1 MADRVALGRRASLG
15 LLAGALP
22 WRGARAQGAAYPA
35 RPVRI
40 VVPFPPGGG
49 NDIVARLIGE
59 YLAPQLGQPVVIDNR
74 SGAGGNIGTDLVAK
88 SAADGYTLLHVANT
102 VVMNPFLYRR
112 LPFDVQKDLEPV
124 ALLATTPIL
133 LLAGRDAG
141 IGSLAALLRRGRER
155 GNPLTYA
162 TPGNGTPHHF
172 GMELL
177 KARSGMELL
186 HVPYRGTGQAITDV
200 HAGRVPVLVATPSTV
215 MEFVANGQL
224 LPLATMEPARSETA
238 PEVPAVA
245 ELVPG
250 FEVTIWH
257 GLMGPAGMP
266 PEVVGRLDGALRK
279 ALEEPSYR
287 SRLAGVGFA
296 PKLEP
301 AAAMATRIAEDLRTW
316 RDVAEKAGIVA
327 E

>member
-1 MADRVALGRRASLG
+1 MADASQLGRRAALG
-15 LLAGALP
+15 LLGGALL
-22 WRGARAQGAAYPA
+22 RQGARAQGAYPA

-88 SAADGYTLLHVANT
+88 SPADGYTLLHVANT
-102 VVMNPFLYRR
+102 VVMNPYLYRR
-112 LPFDVQKDLEPV
+112 LPFDVQKNLEPV

-133 LLAGRDAG
+133 LLAGRDSG
-141 IGSLAALLRRGRER
+141 IGSLEALLRRGRER

-172 GMELL
+172 AMELL

-200 HAGRVPVLVATPSTV
+200 LAGRVPVLVATPSTV
-215 MEFVANGQL
+215 IEFVANGQL
-224 LPLATMEPARSETA
+224 LPLATMEPVRSDTA
-238 PEVPAVA
+238 PNVPAVG
-245 ELVPG
+245 EFLPG

-266 PEVVGRLDGALRK
+266 AEVVGRLDGALRK
-279 ALEEPSYR
+279 ALEDPSYR
-287 SRLAGVGFA
+287 ARLAAVGFA

-301 AAAMATRIAEDLRTW
+301 AAAMSARIAADLRTW
-316 RDVAEKAGIVA
+316 RDVAASAGIVA